1 MRFLLLLFLSVNI
14 IAQDSN
20 LVSLAF
26 NKTNDNSSKILASV
40 TNKKASL
47 IELKISRSWKLSGEA
62 KFNSNL
68 KNMSKIKFVKN
79 NDSFID
85 SDLFL
90 VMVGSAVALG
100 ASAAYFKLESDNY
113 YEKYEETND
122 KQYLDKTDRYDIYS
136 GVSLGVLQV
145 NFGFLIY
152 KFLSD

>member
-1 MRFLLLLFLSVNI
+1 MRILLFLFLSINI

-26 NKTNDNSSKILASV
+26 NTTNDNSSKLLINLP
-40 TNKKASL
+40 NKKASL
-47 IELKISRSWKLSGEA
+47 IELKTSRSWKFSGEA

-122 KQYLDKTDRYDIYS
+122 KKYLDKTNRYDVYS

-152 KFLSD
+152 KFLTD